1 MKSEGIRWCS
11 QDWLRVRKWST
22 RLRQAIEIEATREAV
37 SMMARLKSA
46 NSSDGLEALEFADEV
61 RAASGDRVSDERIT
75 KIEAE
80 D

>member
-1 MKSEGIRWCS
+1 
-11 QDWLRVRKWST
+11 
-22 RLRQAIEIEATREAV
+22 
-37 SMMARLKSA
+37 MMARLKSA